1 MIRFLGN
8 LPKRC
13 IVAFSGG
20 IDSVSV
26 VDFLMRGK
34 RELKLAFFNHGTSAS
49 DEAEDFCIQFSKKIG
64 LELLRGSPSRLK
76 EPGESQEEYWRKIRY
91 EFLNNFSEETVVT
104 AHHLDDAVE
113 TWIFTSLH
121 GFPKTIPYSN
131 KNVIRPFLVT
141 PKSELKAWASRKKL
155 EWIEDSSNTDVKYMR
170 NLIRH
175 NIVPEA
181 LKVNPGLR
189 KVVQKKYFESFSNN
203 SNFS

>member
-8 LPKRC
+8 LPKKC

-26 VDFLMRGK
+26 VDFLLRGK

-49 DEAEDFCIQFSKKIG
+49 AQAEDFCNNFSKKLG
-64 LELLRGSPSRLK
+64 LQLLKGSPSRVR
-76 EPGESQEEYWRKIRY
+76 EPGESQEEYWRKVRY
-91 EFLNNFSEETVVT
+91 EFLHSFVDETIVT

-113 TWIFTSLH
+113 TWIFTALH
-121 GFPKTIPYSN
+121 GSPRTIPYSN
-131 KNVIRPFLVT
+131 KNVVRPFLVT
-141 PKSELKAWASRKKL
+141 PKSELKMWALRKNL
-155 EWIEDSSNTDVKYMR
+155 EWIEDSSNADIKYMR

-189 KVVQKKYFESFSNN
+189 KVVQKKYLESISKY